1 MKSVKVDNCGYS
13 SESEGLPSTFKA
25 VGPILIAIRD
35 KDREN
40 EKRLRQINLSPKK
53 MYQLYSKHRLID

>member
-1 MKSVKVDNCGYS
+1 MKSEKVDNCGYS
-13 SESEGLPSTFKA
+13 SVSEGLPSTFTA

-40 EKRLRQINLSPKK
+40 EKKR
-53 MYQLYSKHRLID
+53 D

>member
-1 MKSVKVDNCGYS
+1 MKSEKVDNCGYIS
-13 SESEGLPSTFKA
+13 VSEGLPSTFMA

-40 EKRLRQINLSPKK
+40 EKKR
-53 MYQLYSKHRLID
+53 D